1 MNHALLFSVH
11 VMGNR
16 RPVGPY
22 RIASYLREQGWDVE
36 VIEWAAYWDLDQL
49 KDLANSRITSN
60 TLFCGFGCFFGH
72 WDTKFED
79 YTSWIKQKW
88 PHVKTV
94 YGSHTLPS
102 FDSKTMDYYVV
113 GYGEKAM
120 LELAKSFAGNTS
132 SRIVFDPKFF
142 GNKKLISA
150 NDSYPAFPLHSL
162 KVIYEDR
169 DFLNPDEWLTT
180 EFARGCKFACKFCN
194 FPILGVKG
202 DYSRSTED
210 FDISMRDAYDRFG
223 ITNYYISDETIN
235 DSTEKLEKFAQVVDK
250 LNFEPLLYGF
260 IRADLLV
267 HHRDSWDAMSR
278 LRLLGH
284 YYGVESMNKK
294 SGESIGKGMHPD
306 KLLPGLIEAKDWF
319 RKQGVYRGTLSLIC
333 GLPHETEETWWN
345 GIQWCL
351 DNWQGECTN
360 MFALEIP
367 TEETDAKLSFFSE
380 NYKKLG
386 YRESAVPRD
395 ITNEI
400 VDLQANYSRKL
411 LNWENDHMNMTRAV
425 KLVEE
430 AYDKLTPTDMT
441 VNTWSFS
448 DYSIV
453 AKDAREISTYH
464 ITKAA
469 PDYRN
474 LHASYIAKK
483 LK

>member
-1 MNHALLFSVH
+1 MNHALLFNVH
-11 VMGNR
+11 LMGNR

-36 VIEWAAYWDLDQL
+36 VIEWAAYWSLDQL
-49 KDLANSRITSN
+49 KDLANSRIRSN

-79 YTSWIKQKW
+79 YTSWVKKKW

-94 YGSHTLPS
+94 YGSHTFPM
-102 FDSKTMDYYVV
+102 FDSNATDYYVI

-132 SRIVFDPKFF
+132 SRILFDPKFF

-162 KVIYEDR
+162 KVIYEER
-169 DFLNPDEWLTT
+169 DFLSPDEWLTT
-180 EFARGCKFACKFCN
+180 ELARGCKFACKFCN

-202 DYSRSTED
+202 DYSRSAKD
-210 FDISMRDAYDRFG
+210 FDISIRDAYDRFG

-235 DSTEKLEKFAQVVDK
+235 DSTAKLEKFAQVVDK
-250 LNFEPLLYGF
+250 LNFEPLFYGF
-260 IRADLLV
+260 IRADLMV
-267 HHRDSWDAMSR
+267 HHRDSWDVMAR

-284 YYGVESMNKK
+284 YYGIESMNKK
-294 SGESIGKGMHPD
+294 SGESIGKGMNPE
-306 KLLPGLIEAKDWF
+306 KLLPGLIEAKEWF
-319 RKQGVYRGTLSLIC
+319 RKQGVYRGTVSLIC

-367 TEETDAKLSFFSE
+367 TEEKDAKLSFFSK
-380 NYKKLG
+380 NYKTLG
-386 YRESAVPRD
+386 YRESTVPRNLA
-395 ITNEI
+395 NENL
-400 VDLQANYSRKL
+400 DLQANYSRQL

-425 KLVEE
+425 QLVEE
-430 AYDKLTPTDMT
+430 AYNKLISTDTT

-464 ITKAA
+464 ARKKT
-469 PDYRN
+469 PDYQP

>member
-1 MNHALLFSVH
+1 
-11 VMGNR
+11 MGNR

-36 VIEWAAYWDLDQL
+36 VIEWATYWDLDQL
-49 KDLANSRITSN
+49 KDLANSRIRSN

-79 YTSWIKQKW
+79 YTAWIKQKW
-88 PHVKTV
+88 PQVKTV

-202 DYSRSTED
+202 DYNRSAED

-260 IRADLLV
+260 IRADLMV
-267 HHRDSWDAMSR
+267 HHRDSWDAMAR

-306 KLLPGLIEAKDWF
+306 KLLPGLME
-319 RKQGVYRGTLSLIC
+319 VCS
-333 GLPHETEETWWN
+333 
-345 GIQWCL
+345 
-351 DNWQGECTN
+351 
-360 MFALEIP
+360 
-367 TEETDAKLSFFSE
+367 KL
-380 NYKKLG
+380 
-386 YRESAVPRD
+386 
-395 ITNEI
+395 
-400 VDLQANYSRKL
+400 
-411 LNWENDHMNMTRAV
+411 
-425 KLVEE
+425 
-430 AYDKLTPTDMT
+430 
-441 VNTWSFS
+441 
-448 DYSIV
+448 
-453 AKDAREISTYH
+453 
-464 ITKAA
+464 A
-469 PDYRN
+469 P
-474 LHASYIAKK
+474 K
-483 LK
+483 

>member
-1 MNHALLFSVH
+1 MNHAILFSVH
-11 VMGNR
+11 AMGNR

-36 VIEWAAYWDLDQL
+36 VIEWAIYWSPDQL
-49 KDLANSRITSN
+49 KELANSRIKSN
-60 TLFCGFGCFFGH
+60 TVFCGFGCFFGY
-72 WDTKFED
+72 WDSTFED
-79 YTSWIKQKW
+79 YADWIKKKW
-88 PHVKTV
+88 PHVKHV
-94 YGSHTLPS
+94 YGSHTFPM
-102 FDSKTMDYYVV
+102 FESKVIDYYIV

-120 LELAKSFAGNTS
+120 FELAKSLAGNTGPKMA
-132 SRIVFDPKFF
+132 FDPKFF

-150 NDSYPAFPLHSL
+150 NDSYPSFPMQSL

-169 DFLNPDEWLTT
+169 DFLLPNEWLTT

-202 DYSRSTED
+202 DYSRSAED
-210 FDISMRDAYDRFG
+210 FEISIRDTYDRFG
-223 ITNYYISDETIN
+223 ITNYYVSDETIN
-235 DSTEKLEKFAQVVDK
+235 DSTEKLEKFAQVVDR
-250 LNFEPLLYGF
+250 LNFEPLFYGF
-260 IRADLLV
+260 IRADLMV
-267 HHRDSWDAMSR
+267 HHKDSWDPMSR

-284 YYGVESMNKK
+284 YYGVETMNKR

-319 RKQGVYRGTLSLIC
+319 RKQGVYRGTISLIC
-333 GLPHETEETWWN
+333 GLPHETEETWWR
-345 GIQWCL
+345 GVQWCI

-367 TEETDAKLSFFSE
+367 IEETDAKLSFFSE
-380 NYKKLG
+380 NYEKLG
-386 YRESAVPRD
+386 YKESTVLRD
-395 ITNEI
+395 MTNELT
-400 VDLQANYSRKL
+400 DLQANYGRRL
-411 LNWENDHMNMTRAV
+411 LNWENEHMNMARSI

-430 AYDKLTPTDMT
+430 AYEKLISTNLT

-448 DYSIV
+448 DYSTL

-464 ITKAA
+464 ITQTV
-469 PDYRN
+469 PDFTEF
-474 LHASYIAKK
+474 HQSYISKK